1 VRLHWRLGT
10 RTDVGLAREGN
21 EDSFYAGPS
30 LLAVADGVG
39 GSVAGEIASTIAIAT
54 LAPLDGGSGGD
65 DPRAAL
71 QDAIRTVNDRMRDAI
86 AREPALNGMG
96 TTLTAM
102 LWSDDALG
110 LAQIGDSRAY
120 LLRDERLVQITR
132 DQTLVQS
139 LIDEGQITAEQAQT
153 HPRRS
158 WILQALDGRAE
169 TEPAV
174 EILTPE
180 VHDRYLLCSDGLSD
194 YVPEQEIVAALQLD
208 DPQPACDR
216 LIDLA
221 LHAGAPDNV
230 TCIVADIADK
240 AAEQAPVVGG
250 AAASQTSASRLADAA
265 PVAAGEP
272 AADARADADDAAPKR
287 RSIGRRL
294 AAVACL
300 IVILIAAA
308 VIGVAVYVHHQWYVA
323 PSQGKVAIYQGVQ
336 GSAAGVDLSHV
347 HSLTD
352 IPVTAL
358 PQVDRQRVVHG
369 IQPTGGQSGA
379 AAVVSN
385 LRQAACVS
393 ATPSPTATPK
403 PTRSAHSGKHHR
415 ASAPSR
421 TPAPSPP
428 TWCVATP

>member
-10 RTDVGLAREGN
+10 RTDVGLGREGN

-39 GSVAGEIASTIAIAT
+39 GSVAGEIASTIAITT
-54 LAPLDGGSGGD
+54 LAPLDRGTRVD

-71 QDAIRTVNDRMRDAI
+71 RDAIRTVNDRMRDAI

-110 LAQIGDSRAY
+110 LAQVGDSRAY
-120 LLRDERLVQITR
+120 LLRGEQLGQITR

-158 WILQALDGRAE
+158 WILQALDGRPE
-169 TEPAV
+169 SEPEV

-180 VHDRYLLCSDGLSD
+180 VGDRYLLCSDGLSD
-194 YVPEQEIVAALQLD
+194 YVPEQEIVGALRLD

-230 TCIVADIADK
+230 TCIVADIAD
-240 AAEQAPVVGG
+240 AAPEQAPVVGG
-250 AAASQTSASRLADAA
+250 AAASDTLPSHPAGEA
-265 PVAAGEP
+265 PVAAAEP
-272 AADARADADDAAPKR
+272 AVGADAAAEHAAPGR

-294 AAVACL
+294 TAVACL
-300 IVILIAAA
+300 VVILIAAA
-308 VIGVAVYVHHQWYVA
+308 VIGVAVYIHHQWYVA

-336 GSAAGVDLSHV
+336 GNAAGVDLSHV

-393 ATPSPTATPK
+393 ATPTPTPTPRPK
-403 PTRSAHSGKHHR
+403 RSGKHHR
-415 ASAPSR
+415 ASTPSR
-421 TPAPSPP
+421 TTPPSPP
-428 TWCVATP
+428 AWCVATP